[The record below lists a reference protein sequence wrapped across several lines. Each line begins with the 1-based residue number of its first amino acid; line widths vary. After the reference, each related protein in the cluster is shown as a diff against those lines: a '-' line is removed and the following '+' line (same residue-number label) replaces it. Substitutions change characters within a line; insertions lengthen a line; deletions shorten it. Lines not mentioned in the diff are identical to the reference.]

1 MLLPDSASPDPN
13 KNYKIQNDCNL
24 PKDIFPENYVNVNC
38 EVQDCKSTLLKTND
52 FIVSVDFI

>member
-24 PKDIFPENYVNVNC
+24 PKDIFPENYVT
-38 EVQDCKSTLLKTND
+38 S
-52 FIVSVDFI
+52 IVKFKIANQLYWKRMIL